1 MPRIQTLLRTLW
13 YQRPG
18 QWSARVRHELRG
30 VRPRRYGGSPP
41 GLRFDA
47 PVTPFLGAPG
57 HVHCIDLDSIS
68 MLNREVSFAGGI
80 DWETNEAGPLWLYQ
94 LHQFDWARSCRL
106 SPEDRLTVI
115 RDWIA
120 RHPAGTGWQG
130 GPTSL
135 RLLVWLKLLLS
146 PEALPADETARRQIL
161 ASIADQVVTLEAHL
175 ETHLLAN
182 HYLWNLLALV
192 FAGICLEGGPAQGAL
207 GHADRLLAEL
217 DEQFG
222 ADGAHYERSPMYHAL
237 LLENVLDLVNAIGAA
252 PDRAPSGL
260 GETLRV
266 KVAAM
271 LGALEV
277 WTHPDGDIALFGD
290 SAHGAA
296 PLPSQLHAYG
306 AALGIAPALPSETGV
321 LRQAGF
327 ARLEGGPFVL
337 IASAHVPSPAY
348 TPGHAH
354 CDALSFELSVGGR
367 RVVTDA
373 GVYEYAPGP
382 RRDHARS
389 TAAHATVVIH
399 GQEQAELWASH
410 RIGGRPDVAL
420 TRGGPGRRAV
430 AVCAGWATPE
440 ILHKRTFEVGE
451 RELTL
456 LDQFDRAAPTAELR
470 LPLAPGLEPTLDGR
484 VARLDL
490 APGSLRIELPQEAE
504 WVIERAAA
512 YPEFG
517 RELSRA
523 VLVGRARDLVSAR
536 WRMTPGEA

>member
-1 MPRIQTLLRTLW
+1 MPRIPTLLRTLW
-13 YQRPG
+13 YLRSQ
-18 QWSARVRHELRG
+18 QWSGRIRHRLLG
-30 VRPRRYGGSPP
+30 VRPRRYRGSPP
-41 GLRFDA
+41 DLRFDA

-57 HVHCIDLDSIS
+57 HVHCSDLETLW
-68 MLNREVSFAGGI
+68 MLNQQVSFAAGI
-80 DWETNEAGPLWLYQ
+80 DWETQEGGPLWLYQ

-106 SPEDRLTVI
+106 SPEDRITAI
-115 RDWIA
+115 SDWIA
-120 RHPAGTGWQG
+120 RHPAGTGWDG

-135 RLLVWLKLLLS
+135 RLFVWLKLLTS
-146 PEALPADETARRQIL
+146 PEALPEDEAMRRAML

-192 FAGICLEGGPAQGAL
+192 FAGICLEGGPADGAL
-207 GHADRLLAEL
+207 AHADRLVGEL
-217 DEQFG
+217 YEQFG

-237 LLENVLDLVNAIGAA
+237 LLENVLDLVNAIAAA
-252 PDRAPSGL
+252 PGRAPSGL
-260 GETLRV
+260 GETLHG
-266 KVAAM
+266 KAASM

-306 AALGIAPALPSETGV
+306 AALGIAPAPPSETGV

-348 TPGHAH
+348 VPGHAH

-367 RVVTDA
+367 RVVTDT
-373 GVYEYAPGP
+373 GVYEYVPGA
-382 RRDHARS
+382 RRDQARS
-389 TAAHATVVIH
+389 TAAHATVVIG
-399 GQEQAELWASH
+399 GQEQAELWAAH

-420 TRGGPGRRAV
+420 THVEPGRSAIG
-430 AVCAGWATPE
+430 VCAGWATPE
-440 ILHKRTFEVGE
+440 VLHRRTFEVGE
-451 RELTL
+451 REVTL
-456 LDQFDRAAPTAELR
+456 LDEFDRAAPTAELR
-470 LPLAPGLEPTLDGR
+470 LPLAPGLEPELGGR
-484 VARLDL
+484 IARIDL
-490 APGSLRIELPQEAE
+490 APGTLRIELPGSAE
-504 WVIERAAA
+504 WTLERSAA

-517 RELSRA
+517 REVERW
-523 VLVGRARDLVSAR
+523 VLLGRARDLDRAE
-536 WRMTPGEA
+536 WRLALA